1 MAATDTQHLEQLRTY
16 WKQHHAF
23 PSMSKLCTVVGM
35 ASTAS
40 VFDLVTRLKD
50 AGYVQ
55 RVEGRL
61 APTKRFFARP
71 LVGHVRAGVP
81 QPRQDEDDFQVLT
94 LDDFLVQDPNRTFL
108 ARVKGDSMRDASLL
122 DGDMVV
128 VQKNAPTKVSDIVVA
143 VVDGQ
148 VTVKYLRQQPDGRFY
163 MQAANPAFA
172 DIHPLGELE
181 ILGVVVGQFRAYRR

>member
-1 MAATDTQHLEQLRTY
+1 MAATDKQHLEKLRSY

-23 PSMSKLCTVVGM
+23 PSMAKLCEVVGM

-40 VFDLVTRLKD
+40 VFDMVSRLKD

-55 RVEGRL
+55 RVEGRI

-71 LVGHVRAGVP
+71 LVGQVRAGLP
-81 QPRQDEDDFQVLT
+81 QARQDGDDFEVLT
-94 LDDFLVQDPNRTFL
+94 IDDYLVPDPNRTFL

-128 VQKNAPTKVSDIVVA
+128 VQKNVPTRVGDIVVA
-143 VVDGQ
+143 VVDSH
-148 VTVKYLRQQPDGRFY
+148 VTVKFLRQQPGGRFY
-163 MQAANPAFA
+163 LQPANAAFA
-172 DIHPLGELE
+172 DIFPTGELE
-181 ILGVVVGQFRAYRR
+181 ILGVVVGSFRSYRR